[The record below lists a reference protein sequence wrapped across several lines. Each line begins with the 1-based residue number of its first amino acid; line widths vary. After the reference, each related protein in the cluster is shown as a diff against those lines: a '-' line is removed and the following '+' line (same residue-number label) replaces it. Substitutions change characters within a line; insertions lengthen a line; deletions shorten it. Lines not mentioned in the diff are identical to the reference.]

1 METLMHKPLEF
12 TVNLHPK
19 RHNRLRIMYSE
30 LRDWNQARLDRKKL
44 IAALSALDVRTLDD
58 IGVSKFML
66 WACQAS
72 STFSPYSLVAEA
84 LLGRQ
89 KNQDY

>member
-1 METLMHKPLEF
+1 MHKPLELTAYF
-12 TVNLHPK
+12 HAK
-19 RHNRLRIMYSE
+19 RRNRLRIMYSE
-30 LRDWNQARLDRKKL
+30 LREWNKARLDRKEL

-58 IGVSKFML
+58 IGVNKFML

-72 STFSPYSLVAEA
+72 STYSPYSLVVEA

-89 KNQDY
+89 KNRDAM